1 MTYFII
7 RRQATEDFCANNT
20 CLFIKISFVNTSNC
34 CQIRIQIQIIT
45 DGKYYSTV
53 KLSLFLNQYVCE
65 QGRPYSKL

>member
-34 CQIRIQIQIIT
+34 GQIRIQIQIIT

-53 KLSLFLNQYVCE
+53 KLS
-65 QGRPYSKL
+65 